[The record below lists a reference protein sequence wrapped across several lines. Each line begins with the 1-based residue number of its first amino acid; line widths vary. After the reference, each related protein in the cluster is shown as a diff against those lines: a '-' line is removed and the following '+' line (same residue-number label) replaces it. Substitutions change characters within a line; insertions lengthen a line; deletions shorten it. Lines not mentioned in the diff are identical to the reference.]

1 MRWAFAK
8 ALWLVA
14 WGLNFVMWG
23 HLYIAWQAGA
33 DVGRLLLMFF
43 AYVIPI
49 CAMLSLRGRLREAPQ
64 RPKKVKVMP
73 TPQRRQEPFPEPP
86 QRAQERRFAV
96 PPMVRVPITQTAIV
110 QPSMPD
116 RLRRFVVEGCKEV
129 NQCSAE
135 E

>member
-23 HLYIAWQAGA
+23 HLYIAWMAGA
-33 DVGRLLLMFF
+33 DAGRLALMFF

-49 CAMLSLRGRLREAPQ
+49 CAMLSLRSRLREAPQ
-64 RPKKVKVMP
+64 RPKKAKQ
-73 TPQRRQEPFPEPP
+73 PQTAQIRQEPLPEPP
-86 QRAQERRFAV
+86 QRPQERRFAA
-96 PPMVRVPITQTAIV
+96 PPMVKAPIAQTAAV

-116 RLRRFVVEGCKEV
+116 RLRRFVVEGQKATNNE
-129 NQCSAE
+129 
-135 E
+135 